1 MGGGNSNYNII
12 RTPSKTEFDN
22 LVINSDLNRTL
33 NSDFNTRKINT
44 WNYINYGNVI
54 MDTAAFQDNTN
65 NTSTRF
71 NSSWPGGPIYGN
83 YDKDFHGAIHSAY
96 DNIEAN
102 FRPIIEY
109 RE

>member
-1 MGGGNSNYNII
+1 M
-12 RTPSKTEFDN
+12 
-22 LVINSDLNRTL
+22 VINSDLNGTL

-44 WNYINYGNVI
+44 WNYIVCSGVFV
-54 MDTAAFQDNTN
+54 DFATFQDNTN

-71 NSSWPGGPIYGN
+71 NLRQKVEPIYIN
-83 YDKDFHGAIHSAY
+83 CDKDFHTYLHDLY
-96 DNIEAN
+96 DDLEVN